1 MSRLFQDMDID
12 EILDNL
18 RYLIKADQTNFTLPV
33 IADLHP
39 SDIAEIISHLIEEE
53 RRAIFSLLPSERASE
68 VLVELGENV
77 VEDVLEEMDSRQIA
91 EMVNEMESDDAADI
105 VSDLPPEQAEEVLEH
120 VEDESSEEIQE
131 LLLYP
136 EDSAGGIMAKEF
148 VSVTSGAT
156 VKIATEEIRRR
167 HEEVE
172 NIYYCFVTD
181 DFGTLLGS
189 VSLRSLI
196 LADNK
201 TLVRD
206 IMDKDIA
213 TITVEMDQEEVAR
226 IFKKYDLV
234 VAPVINNRQK
244 LLGRI
249 TIDDIV
255 DVIDE
260 EIEEDLARIA
270 GTGEEEV
277 LEDSVMQITR
287 ARLPWLV
294 LSFIGQIIAAII
306 MKYFEGTIQQ
316 IIASTFFIPM
326 VMAMGGSVGQQSSII
341 VVRGLA
347 TGEISFGDTRRR
359 LQREFSVAVMN
370 GIVLGTLI
378 FVIIYLWDR
387 DYLFGILLAISL
399 LFIIINAS
407 LFGAIIPILFKILN
421 VDPALATG
429 PFVTTFNDVVGLLI
443 YFTLLTFG
451 FHFVL

>member
-39 SDIAEIISHLIEEE
+39 SDIAEIISHLNEEE

-105 VSDLPPEQAEEVLEH
+105 VSELPPEQAEEVLEH

-196 LADNK
+196 LANNK
-201 TLVRD
+201 TLVHD
-206 IMDKDIA
+206 IMDKDIV

-347 TGEISFGDTRRR
+347 TGEISFRDTRRR

-407 LFGAIIPILFKILN
+407 LFGAIIPILFKKLN